1 MWCHSPEWLR
11 KDYEFWP
18 TLNNLQIDLSK
29 MKNEKCSSQQV
40 LYEISEVATEVQQP
54 KAPFK
59 IKEKHFSTRKK
70 LLNVTIHIKR
80 FIENT
85 RRKQKIH
92 GYPTPTELEEGEMWS
107 K

>member
-1 MWCHSPEWLR
+1 
-11 KDYEFWP
+11 
-18 TLNNLQIDLSK
+18 

-70 LLNVTIHIKR
+70 LLNVTIHIKDLLKTPEESKR
-80 FIENT
+80 FMDILLQQNWKKVRCGANSGKLAEKIT
-85 RRKQKIH
+85 R
-92 GYPTPTELEEGEMWS
+92 
-107 K
+107 